1 MLIQLLFVLFLQVD
15 VSNYTSK
22 VITSSAYWNIK
33 TICYS
38 ILLPIILL
46 VGCVGNSLNVVVFTR
61 GRFRHT
67 LDEIERAAATGLVA
81 LAISNLCFCAVGLP
95 AVLFTNTDSYG
106 ASTTWDVI
114 TGKLKH
120 SFSYCLKNKQPVITM

>member
-1 MLIQLLFVLFLQVD
+1 MEI
-15 VSNYTSK
+15 SNFSSK
-22 VITSSAYWNIK
+22 PVTTDAYDNIK

-46 VGCVGNSLNVVVFTR
+46 IGCIGNSLNVVVFTR

-67 LDEIERAAATGLVA
+67 LDEIERSAATGLVA

-95 AVLFTNTDSYG
+95 AVLFTKTPSYG
-106 ASTTWDVI
+106 ASTLWDVI
-114 TGKLKH
+114 TGNLIF
-120 SFSYCLKNKQPVITM
+120 FSRSKIFFIRPGYLNDLILHFINS

>member
-1 MLIQLLFVLFLQVD
+1 MEI
-15 VSNYTSK
+15 SNFSEKAVTSD
-22 VITSSAYWNIK
+22 AYANIK

-46 VGCVGNSLNVVVFTR
+46 IGCVGNSLNVVVFTR

-67 LDEIERAAATGLVA
+67 LDEIERSAATGLVA

-95 AVLFTNTDSYG
+95 AVLFTIHGASYG
-106 ASTTWDVI
+106 ASTLWDVI
-114 TGKLKH
+114 TGN
-120 SFSYCLKNKQPVITM
+120 FSLFLLQSNMVFLFGRYLMDLITHLINS